1 MANLDEVPDQVFILD
16 QKDLMIRI
24 KSAYGENR
32 MDDLIKPTANDRIRL
47 FGILLSE
54 DFLDDLRC
62 LVDRRKR
69 N

>member
-32 MDDLIKPTANDRIRL
+32 MDDLIKPT
-47 FGILLSE
+47 SE
-54 DFLDDLRC
+54 FSYQ
-62 LVDRRKR
+62 KIF
-69 N
+69 